1 METDSYICVHM
12 DYMVC
17 VQLELLSLLIL
28 QVRLC
33 RAQESQQP
41 DPAVLGGEEHHAVRG
56 ELDHA
61 GGQGKD
67 PLTCR
72 LWEAALAN
80 NLDRC
85 L

>member
-1 METDSYICVHM
+1 MR
-12 DYMVC
+12 
-17 VQLELLSLLIL
+17 VQLETLSLVVL

-33 RAQESQQP
+33 RAQESQQQ

-67 PLTCR
+67 PLTQEKRDCK
-72 LWEAALAN
+72 
-80 NLDRC
+80 D
-85 L
+85 

>member
-1 METDSYICVHM
+1 MALETLRSV
-12 DYMVC
+12 
-17 VQLELLSLLIL
+17 LL

-33 RAQESQQP
+33 RAQESQQQ
-41 DPAVLGGEEHHAVRG
+41 DPAVLGGEEHHGVPG

-67 PLTCR
+67 PLTRR
-72 LWEAALAN
+72 LWEAAVAN
-80 NLDRC
+80 DLER

>member
-1 METDSYICVHM
+1 MESGPYTSAWMCV
-12 DYMVC
+12 V
-17 VQLELLSLLIL
+17 LETLRSVLL

-41 DPAVLGGEEHHAVRG
+41 DPAVLGGEEHHAVPG
-56 ELDHA
+56 ELDRA

-72 LWEAALAN
+72 LWEAAVASDLE
-80 NLDRC
+80 RRR
-85 L
+85 